1 MRRSLVQ
8 LAGPVVLIALVGFWG
23 SFLSNARAIEFEH
36 ALVFTAIV
44 VGLYVFIGNSGV
56 ISFGQIGFFLVG
68 AYAAGE
74 LSIPAETKSSILPN
88 VYGLIREHSVGN
100 FWSLV
105 IAALAGGIFAFLVGI
120 PLMRLSG
127 LAAGIA
133 TFAVLEI
140 TQNILGNWES
150 IGPGPLTLSTVPQT
164 TDLWQATVGAIAVA
178 CVAFG
183 YQLSPLGRKLRAT
196 REDPFA
202 AQAAGIDV
210 HRQRLWAFTI
220 SGMLAGFAGGLFVHF
235 QGSLATDVALDYT
248 FLTLAM
254 LVVGGSRSLF
264 GAVVGALV
272 DQRARLVPERRGDG
286 RRQLAAPPRRHEPRR
301 RGGVHGARADLH
313 AAGAHRRDL
322 AAPGAKRDR
331 PRPHSP
337 QSRELDAQPVGDH
350 GGVAQSFECSRE
362 GCRDEPRRSSFAK
375 GCRSNELCIDGTFST
390 ALEEEQ
396 P

>member
-1 MRRSLVQ
+1 MRRAVQ
-8 LAGPVVLIALVGFWG
+8 LAGPVALIALAGLWG
-23 SFLSNARAIEFEH
+23 SFLSNERAIEFETT
-36 ALVFTAIV
+36 LVYVAIV
-44 VGLYVFIGNSGV
+44 VAIYVFVGNSGV

-74 LSIPAETKSSILPN
+74 LSIPQDTKSSILPN
-88 VYGLIREHSVGN
+88 VFGPIADHSVGN

-105 IAALAGGIFAFLVGI
+105 IAALAGGLFAFLVGI

-140 TQNILGNWES
+140 TQNILGNWER

-164 TDLWQATVGAIAVA
+164 TDLWQGTIGAIAV
-178 CVAFG
+178 CVVAFA

-220 SGMLAGFAGGLFVHF
+220 SGALAGFAGGLYIHL
-235 QGSLATDVALDYT
+235 QSAINTDIYLDFT

-254 LVVGGSRSLF
+254 LVVGGSRSLW
-264 GAVVGALV
+264 GAVVGAFVVSGLFAFLS
-272 DQRARLVPERRGDG
+272 DAETGSISWLHLRAGWSSVAVAAFMAGVLLFLPRGLTGGREFRLPVLRR
-286 RRQLAAPPRRHEPRR
+286 L
-301 RGGVHGARADLH
+301 RAD
-313 AAGAHRRDL
+313 
-322 AAPGAKRDR
+322 
-331 PRPHSP
+331 
-337 QSRELDAQPVGDH
+337 
-350 GGVAQSFECSRE
+350 
-362 GCRDEPRRSSFAK
+362 
-375 GCRSNELCIDGTFST
+375 
-390 ALEEEQ
+390 
-396 P
+396 

>member
-1 MRRSLVQ
+1 VRRSHALEVAVPVAL
-8 LAGPVVLIALVGFWG
+8 LAFAGLWG
-23 SFLSNARAIEFEH
+23 SFLSNARAIEVEH
-36 ALVFTAIV
+36 ALVFAAIV
-44 VGLYVFIGNSGV
+44 IALYVFIGNSGV

-74 LSIPAETKSSILPN
+74 LSIPRETKSSILPN
-88 VYGLIREHSVGN
+88 VFPLIREHSVGN

-105 IAALAGGIFAFLVGI
+105 IAAAAGGIFAFLVGI

-133 TFAVLEI
+133 TLAVLEI
-140 TQNILGNWES
+140 TQNILGNWEK

-178 CVAFG
+178 CAAFV

-210 HRQRLWAFTI
+210 HRQRLWAFTL
-220 SGMLAGFAGGLFVHF
+220 SGLLAGFAGGLFVHF
-235 QGSLATDVALDYT
+235 QSTIATDVYLDYT

-254 LVVGGSRSLF
+254 LVVGGSRSLL

-272 DQRARLVPERRGDG
+272 VSGIDSFLSDAETNAISWLHVGAGTSSVVVAAFMALVLIFMPQGLTGGISLHRVRSGIARVRT
-286 RRQLAAPPRRHEPRR
+286 PRRAE
-301 RGGVHGARADLH
+301 
-313 AAGAHRRDL
+313 
-322 AAPGAKRDR
+322 
-331 PRPHSP
+331 
-337 QSRELDAQPVGDH
+337 
-350 GGVAQSFECSRE
+350 
-362 GCRDEPRRSSFAK
+362 
-375 GCRSNELCIDGTFST
+375 T
-390 ALEEEQ
+390 
-396 P
+396 

>member
-1 MRRSLVQ
+1 MRRSQALFELGVPVAL
-8 LAGPVVLIALVGFWG
+8 LAVAGLWA
-23 SFLSNARAIEFEH
+23 SFLSNTRAIEFEH
-36 ALVFTAIV
+36 ALVFAAV
-44 VGLYVFIGNSGV
+44 VIALYVFIGNSGV

-74 LSIPAETKSSILPN
+74 LSIPRDTKSSILPN
-88 VYGLIREHSVGN
+88 VFPLIENHSVGN

-105 IAALAGGIFAFLVGI
+105 IAAAAGGIFAFLVGI

-140 TQNILGNWES
+140 TQNILGNWEK

-164 TDLWQATVGAIAVA
+164 TDLWQATIGAIAVA
-178 CVAFG
+178 CVAFV

-210 HRQRLWAFTI
+210 HRQRLWAFTL
-220 SGMLAGFAGGLFVHF
+220 SGLLAGFAGGLFVHF
-235 QGSLATDVALDYT
+235 QSTIATDVYLDYT

-254 LVVGGSRSLF
+254 LVVGGSRTLL

-272 DQRARLVPERRGDG
+272 VSGIDSFLSDAETDAVSWLHLRAGTSSVVVAAFMALVLIFMPQGLTGGISLHRVRSGIA
-286 RRQLAAPPRRHEPRR
+286 RVRTPRRAE
-301 RGGVHGARADLH
+301 
-313 AAGAHRRDL
+313 
-322 AAPGAKRDR
+322 
-331 PRPHSP
+331 S
-337 QSRELDAQPVGDH
+337 
-350 GGVAQSFECSRE
+350 
-362 GCRDEPRRSSFAK
+362 
-375 GCRSNELCIDGTFST
+375 
-390 ALEEEQ
+390 
-396 P
+396 